1 MPYLTIVKNSSA
13 IAQVPWK
20 DFRAAADTLAEIL
33 NNSDLRFRMGSEA
46 RKEAEAACKTD
57 LVKCWSD
64 IFRCITEGSS
74 TKVESISPKEFSVFS
89 QTTDL
94 AFKQMYYAYLKCC
107 SELYG
112 SKAELSDMRQQLDE
126 KTSETLRLSA
136 ALGQT
141 QEELRVKTKEAIRL
155 RNILDKWLSAN

>member
-1 MPYLTIVKNSSA
+1 
-13 IAQVPWK
+13 
-20 DFRAAADTLAEIL
+20 
-33 NNSDLRFRMGSEA
+33 MGSEA
-46 RKEAEAACKTD
+46 RKEAEAVEKTD

-64 IFRCITEGSS
+64 IFRCITSGIS
-74 TKVESISPKEFSVFS
+74 TGVESISPKEFSVFS

-107 SELYG
+107 SELSS
-112 SKAELSDMRQQLDE
+112 SKIELSGLRQQLNE
-126 KTSETLRLSA
+126 KTSENLRLSA

-141 QEELRVKTKEAIRL
+141 QEELRVKTREAIRL